1 MVLAKTSSG
10 HVEEDRTVNKL
21 RLKFYKYEY
30 AMDIAEFAYLL
41 KSTRRMYLDCRG
53 FNQAWYKKFMFR
65 FRKYKTPY
73 WFSKSEV
80 IELWD
85 LLTDTKSVI
94 EMDYI
99 LKDRLKIK

>member
-1 MVLAKTSSG
+1 MVLAQTDSG
-10 HVEEDRTVNKL
+10 KIEHSKNYKRFK
-21 RLKFYKYEY
+21 LKFYKYEY
-30 AMDIAEFAYLL
+30 DMDVVEFAYLL
-41 KSTRRMYLDCRG
+41 KSTRNIYLDCKE
-53 FNQAWYKKFMFR
+53 FNQAWYKKFFLR
-65 FRKYKTPY
+65 FRKYKKPS
-73 WFSKSEV
+73 WLSKSEV